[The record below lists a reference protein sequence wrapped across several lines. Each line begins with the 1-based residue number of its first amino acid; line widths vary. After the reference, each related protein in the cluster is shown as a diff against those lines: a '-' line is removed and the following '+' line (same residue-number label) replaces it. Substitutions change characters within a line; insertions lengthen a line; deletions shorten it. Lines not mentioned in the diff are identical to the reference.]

1 MLEVGL
7 SERERE
13 LRERKGER
21 ERIIFYKFMNFV
33 KILER
38 KAESARGH
46 QE

>member
-13 LRERKGER
+13 RKGESQ
-21 ERIIFYKFMNFV
+21 RIIFYKFINFV